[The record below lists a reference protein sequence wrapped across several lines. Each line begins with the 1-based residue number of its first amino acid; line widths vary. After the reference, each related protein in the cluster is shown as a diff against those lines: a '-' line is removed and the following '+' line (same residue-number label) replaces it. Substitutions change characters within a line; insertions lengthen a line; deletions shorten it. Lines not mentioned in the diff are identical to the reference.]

1 LDPLRRCD
9 SLVAIV
15 AVTSPLLGAIA
26 DRAGARKKFMLA
38 YTAMCLVGVLMMGP
52 IHVRGM
58 RMDTAAN
65 TPTPIRK

>member
-1 LDPLRRCD
+1 
-9 SLVAIV
+9 
-15 AVTSPLLGAIA
+15 LLGAIA

-38 YTAMCLVGVLMMGP
+38 YAAMCLVRVLMMMGP